1 MRNRIRTSFLLLFI
15 FLIFIEVS
23 LSQEETPEAI
33 NSGFLL
39 QDTTLANEYFKKGKT
54 LFETQY
60 DSSYFYYG
68 KAKEIYKALSKQYDL
83 ENIWVNLI
91 QCSNMLGWILKVQ
104 GKYETSI
111 QHFLYAIEIGL
122 RKLGENNR
130 WVASSYNNLGS
141 VYSQKGD
148 NDKALEY
155 FIKALSIIGEKSP
168 LAGLSYNNI
177 GTIYLE
183 KGDYDRALEYFQKAL
198 TIRLQVLGE
207 ENTEIAK
214 YYNNIGI
221 AYKGKGDYDKA
232 LEFFQKSLLINLRI
246 LGEEQIFVANNYNN
260 IGTIYSHKDDFKQ
273 AIKYYE
279 KSLSVRL
286 KILGENHQDVAGSY
300 INIGIIYWKMGD
312 YEKALEIHQKSL
324 TILLRL
330 FGEDHSMVAQNY
342 MYIGNAYRD
351 KGNYE
356 QALEYIRTSLSIR
369 HNLFGEKN
377 PDVAESYLNIAKVYE
392 RKFDFAVSLD
402 YCQHSIISLVSQFND
417 QSVYSNPS
425 LAGISSESYLLDALK
440 LKAKIFFHIS
450 DQSESSSQLAK
461 TNLEMSLSTYKL
473 AVELIDK
480 MRTGYKAEGS
490 KLFLGEQVAEIYD
503 RGIQTSLKLYDITKE
518 EKYRQQAF
526 LFAEKSKAAVLQE
539 GLAEVQ
545 AIQFA
550 KLPFNLL
557 EEEKQLRIDLAFN
570 DTWLQNE
577 FLKKDS
583 QDSVKIREYEN
594 HLFDLK
600 NRYENLISDFETNYP
615 DYYNLK
621 YQTSTISVQE
631 IQEQLPDSTV
641 LIEYFVGD
649 STIYI
654 FNILKDKF
662 DVLSIKKPVK
672 FSQIVKDFY
681 SSILKTETEKYIIS
695 ANDLSKLLILPVTDK
710 IGVRKNLVIIP
721 HDLLY
726 KIPFEALF
734 KSLQDKNRSDYS
746 KFDYLIKTFNVSYHY
761 SSMLYINSLIE
772 RNELLAGKNHINNS
786 GNHLKSFIGFA
797 PVFADSDLTGYTLA
811 SKDLRFVNSEDSL
824 RSATIDGKKFNEL
837 KYSEWEVKS
846 IINLFAINEKDNSS
860 IAFFHSDAT
869 ETAVKTNISNY
880 NIVHFATHSFMNE
893 IQPKIS
899 GVVFAQPL
907 DSLSSDDGILYAG
920 ETYSLDMNADLVV
933 LSSCESGLGKLIRG
947 EGLMALT
954 RGFLYSGADN
964 IIFSLWKIPDKHTSE
979 LMIEFYKQML
989 SGKNYSESLRNAKLT
1004 LIENES
1010 TARPR
1015 SWASFVLIGS
1025 D

>member
-23 LSQEETPEAI
+23 LSQEETPETI
-33 NSGFLL
+33 KSGFLL

-54 LFETQY
+54 LFDAAEY
-60 DSSYFYYG
+60 DTSYFYYG
-68 KAKEIYKALSKQYDL
+68 KAKEIYEELSKQIDQ
-83 ENIWVNLI
+83 EKIWVNLI
-91 QCSNMLGWILKVQ
+91 MCSNMLGWILKVQ
-104 GKYETSI
+104 GEYESSI
-111 QHFLYAIEIGL
+111 QHFLYAIEIGQ
-122 RKLGENNR
+122 KNLGENHR
-130 WVASSYNNLGS
+130 LVASSNNNLGS
-141 VYSQKGD
+141 VYSQKG
-148 NDKALEY
+148 NYDKALQY
-155 FIKALSIIGEKSP
+155 FIKSLSIIGEKSH

-207 ENTEIAK
+207 ENAEIAK

-221 AYKGKGDYDKA
+221 TYKGIGDYDKA

-300 INIGIIYWKMGD
+300 INIGIIYLKTGD
-312 YEKALEIHQKSL
+312 YEKALEIQQKSL

-417 QSVYSNPS
+417 QSVYNNPS
-425 LAGISSESYLLDALK
+425 LIGISSESYLLDALK

-450 DQSESSSQLAK
+450 EKNESSSQLAK

-473 AVELIDK
+473 AVEIIDK
-480 MRTGYKAEGS
+480 MRIGYKAEGS

-503 RGIQTSLKLYDITKE
+503 RAIQTSLKLYVITKE

-545 AIQFA
+545 AKQFVM
-550 KLPFNLL
+550 LPQNLID
-557 EEEKQLRIDLAFN
+557 EEKRLKIDLAFYE
-570 DTWLQNE
+570 TQLQNE
-577 FLKKDS
+577 YLKKESGDS
-583 QDSVKIREYEN
+583 LKISEYEN

-600 NRYENLISDFETNYP
+600 ISYEQLISNFEKNYP
-615 DYYNLK
+615 DYFNLK
-621 YQTSTISVQE
+621 FQTSTISVQE

-654 FNILKDKF
+654 FNVSKDKF

-734 KSLQDKNRSDYS
+734 TSVQEKDRSDYS
-746 KFDYLIKTFNVSYHY
+746 KLDYLVKTFNVSYHY
-761 SSMLYINSLIE
+761 SSTLYINSLKVRE
-772 RNELLAGKNHINNS
+772 HINVKIPE
-786 GNHLKSFIGFA
+786 KSFMGFA
-797 PVFADSDLTGYTLA
+797 PVFSDSGSTGFTLTSRDLL
-811 SKDLRFVNSEDSL
+811 FENSEDSL
-824 RSATIDGKKFNEL
+824 RSVTIDGKKFKEL

-846 IINLFAINEKDNSS
+846 IINLFAKNEKDSS
-860 IAFFHSDAT
+860 SLAFFHSDAT
-869 ETAVKTNISNY
+869 ETALKTNISNY

-920 ETYSLDMNADLVV
+920 ETYNLDMNADLVV

-979 LMIEFYKQML
+979 LMIEFYRQVL
-989 SGKNYSESLRNAKLT
+989 SGKNYSKALQQAKLT

-1025 D
+1025 N